1 MRADKITQRAE
12 NAERKSRDGDY
23 GESSRMELCHPR
35 GQQRPALVRAIHHEV
50 DQTRMDT
57 AANDRNP
64 TSRKRVMRVFDDDL
78 EEVFAG
84 GMSLASGLG
93 KSWLACALG
102 HKACRENISVLY
114 TCVPRLLADL
124 AIAHGDARYARLLRF
139 YRPRQTAHPG

>member
-23 GESSRMELCHPR
+23 GESSRMGLCHSR
-35 GQQRPALVRAIHHEV
+35 RQQRPAPIRTIHREV

-57 AANDRNP
+57 AANNRNP

-84 GMSLASGLG
+84 GMSLA
-93 KSWLACALG
+93 
-102 HKACRENISVLY
+102 
-114 TCVPRLLADL
+114 
-124 AIAHGDARYARLLRF
+124 
-139 YRPRQTAHPG
+139 